1 MTVDY
6 SENACDLGISNDPE
20 GQRIILTM
28 LTEDSP
34 ALYHETDLSLSY
46 NACWELIALLKE
58 VMSGK
63 AKPTHNGDCE
73 YYASDDLQHFY
84 EGATE

>member
-6 SENACDLGISNDPE
+6 SEEACDLGISNDPE

-28 LTEDSP
+28 LTLDGP
-34 ALYHETDLSLSY
+34 ALYHETDLNLSY
-46 NACWELIALLKE
+46 NACLELITLLME
-58 VMSGK
+58 IMSGK
-63 AKPTHNGDCE
+63 VTPTHDGDCE
-73 YYASDDLQHFY
+73 YYASDDLRSFY